1 VAAAAAGAGAGTVVA
16 LTGSSAPTGVSAKEI
31 PVPQQN
37 AAGSGGSGSLNAQAV
52 ANKVEPGVVDV
63 TSTLHYSRQVA
74 EGTGIVINQA
84 SGLVLTNNHVIRD
97 ATKVT
102 ATVVDSGKTYP
113 VKVLGYDANDDVALI
128 QLKGATGLRAVSVG
142 NSAQVTV
149 GTRVLA
155 IGNEDGQGGPPTI
168 APGTINALNRTITAG
183 DEGSGVSETL
193 HNMLQTNAKI
203 QPGDSGGPLANAAG
217 QVIGIDTAAG
227 STGQGTSVTGFAIP
241 INSALAIADQ
251 IAAGHASSTVQI
263 GLPGFLG
270 VLVAPSG
277 NSSPQGQAQQQLQA
291 GATTGTSKRCVT
303 SGASAQVPASIAPA
317 SSGALVEGALCGTSA
332 ASNGLAAGDVI
343 TSVGGQA
350 VTSPNAL
357 TGIMAKHLPATA
369 VSVTWIDTNGKKHTS
384 SLTLGTAPAR

>member
-1 VAAAAAGAGAGTVVA
+1 
-16 LTGSSAPTGVSAKEI
+16 
-31 PVPQQN
+31 
-37 AAGSGGSGSLNAQAV
+37 
-52 ANKVEPGVVDV
+52 
-63 TSTLHYSRQVA
+63 
-74 EGTGIVINQA
+74 
-84 SGLVLTNNHVIRD
+84 
-97 ATKVT
+97 
-102 ATVVDSGKTYP
+102 
-113 VKVLGYDANDDVALI
+113 VALI

-241 INSALAIADQ
+241 INSALDIARQ
-251 IAAGHASSTVQI
+251 IVAGHASSTVQI

-277 NSSPQGQAQQQLQA
+277 SSSPQTQAQQQLQA
-291 GATTGTSKRCVT
+291 GATTGRSRHCVT
-303 SGASAQVPASIAPA
+303 SDASAAVPASIAPA

-369 VSVTWIDTNGKKHTS
+369 VSVTWVDTNGKKHTS